1 MVLNEQLK
9 EYANMQ
15 VSNETKFNQLVNQI
29 ITQNYDKEQL
39 YLIFWQLFKDF
50 PIEMICDKEGNLVG
64 SPKEVFEDLYEQKNK

>member
-1 MVLNEQLK
+1 
-9 EYANMQ
+9 MQ

-29 ITQNYDKEQL
+29 ITQNYDEEQL

-64 SPKEVFEDLYEQKNK
+64 SPKEVFEDLYEQKIK

>member
-1 MVLNEQLK
+1 
-9 EYANMQ
+9 MQ

>member
-29 ITQNYDKEQL
+29 ITQNYDKAQL
-39 YLIFWQLFKDF
+39 YLIFW
-50 PIEMICDKEGNLVG
+50 
-64 SPKEVFEDLYEQKNK
+64 